1 MATAPNRRHL
11 REWVNY
17 FYFISYDWFD
27 SLEDV
32 TTDCIRDKISLP
44 SFFAMDATTMFIVL
58 GQHYLN
64 ARQVI
69 LSARQMA
76 QEVQASVQDTSSLE
90 VLILKRGKRKSSAV
104 ELLPG
109 DIFVMS
115 QTADGDLVIPVD
127 ALLLDGQGL
136 RFRRRGRRVWVI
148 SDVWWMSPERELP
161 GEVLEF
167 RLSHTISL
175 WVNALDSVL
184 RRSRLF
190 EAGAS
195 IKEVLNHQL
204 HPSPS
209 IEVNRIACW
218 TIDL

>member
-1 MATAPNRRHL
+1 
-11 REWVNY
+11 
-17 FYFISYDWFD
+17 
-27 SLEDV
+27 
-32 TTDCIRDKISLP
+32 
-44 SFFAMDATTMFIVL
+44 MDATTMFIVL

-136 RFRRRGRRVWVI
+136 RFRRRGRRV
-148 SDVWWMSPERELP
+148 
-161 GEVLEF
+161 
-167 RLSHTISL
+167 
-175 WVNALDSVL
+175 
-184 RRSRLF
+184 
-190 EAGAS
+190 
-195 IKEVLNHQL
+195 
-204 HPSPS
+204 
-209 IEVNRIACW
+209 
-218 TIDL
+218 